1 MFYQR
6 IENLFELCL
15 KENIH
20 FIRKNIKEQCTTT
33 DVNLASSLFSLLDFF
48 LAKFKKT
55 GSLKIS
61 KIGLEIL
68 YKSIYNIYFFCTV

>member
-20 FIRKNIKEQCTTT
+20 FIRKNIKEPCTTT
-33 DVNLASSLFSLLDFF
+33 DVNLASSLFSL
-48 LAKFKKT
+48 
-55 GSLKIS
+55 
-61 KIGLEIL
+61 
-68 YKSIYNIYFFCTV
+68 